1 MNGRQAE
8 QSLETLGHW
17 QVVQIILSLYIRQF
31 RWQHDRKF
39 HKSLSSTI
47 ARGSRM
53 FSGRRELVCILQQ
66 KATMKVPVDSPFFTL
81 FTAGVFIKRELEL
94 GCWLS

>member
-39 HKSLSSTI
+39 HKALSSTN

-53 FSGRRELVCILQQ
+53 FSGRRR
-66 KATMKVPVDSPFFTL
+66 
-81 FTAGVFIKRELEL
+81 AGVHSPAKSYNESPCGLTIFHALHRRRIY
-94 GCWLS
+94 

>member
-1 MNGRQAE
+1 MTGSSTNPSPA
-8 QSLETLGHW
+8 
-17 QVVQIILSLYIRQF
+17 LSLGE
-31 RWQHDRKF
+31 
-39 HKSLSSTI
+39 
-47 ARGSRM
+47 AGCSRE
-53 FSGRRELVCILQQ
+53 GEELVCILQQ